1 MLRSFAPQ
9 SPGDLWPYAEPTP
22 AAGPTRGF
30 AALLGRLAA
39 GILAALAAIAERR
52 RIVRAERALV
62 DLDDRMLRDIGITR
76 TQIGRVVRYGR
87 SA

>member
-9 SPGDLWPYAEPTP
+9 SPGDMWPYAEPAPDAVP
-22 AAGPTRGF
+22 ARRLAGLLGWLASSILAGF
-30 AALLGRLAA
+30 AA
-39 GILAALAAIAERR
+39 IARRR